1 MTTVRTD
8 SLVSVSMFTH
18 PSAKSV
24 SEIQG
29 LHNNQHKRDT
39 VICRGTI

>member
-1 MTTVRTD
+1 MMTTVRTD
-8 SLVSVSMFTH
+8 SLVSASMFTN

-29 LHNNQHKRDT
+29 LHNNQHKE
-39 VICRGTI
+39 IL

>member
-1 MTTVRTD
+1 MMTTLRTD
-8 SLVSVSMFTH
+8 SRVSASMFTH

-29 LHNNQHKRDT
+29 LHNNQHRDT
-39 VICRGTI
+39 VICQRTI